1 MTITTAKLRPL
12 CALSFILLLVPQLIA
27 AQQVQTPN
35 PIAVFMGS
43 EYLTNSGI
51 QMTRY
56 RFDVFNKDS
65 FSADL
70 FAASPTLPPCGRN
83 TNASRTWVDLY
94 DQNGKRLNGFCA
106 LAKPDDLNGIWFSM
120 DSNTIPPSWIYVELT
135 DRLTNTK
142 YKSNLVETCL

>member
-94 DQNGKRLNGFCA
+94 DQNGK
-106 LAKPDDLNGIWFSM
+106 PDDLNGIWFSM